1 MSSADKVVLML
12 RYYRRYETFAQVGF
26 DFGVAEATAHNVV
39 TRTERVLINSG
50 LFKLPSKKELLD
62 QDGEQK
68 VLIVDAT
75 DTLIQRPKK
84 TKNLL
89 FQQTQTPHAPN
100 PADHC
105 G

>member
-1 MSSADKVVLML
+1 M
-12 RYYRRYETFAQVGF
+12 
-26 DFGVAEATAHNVV
+26 V

-68 VLIVDAT
+68 VLIVDAI
-75 DTLIQRPKK
+75 DPPIQRPKN
-84 TKNLL
+84 KNLL
-89 FQQTQTPHAPN
+89 FRQTPHAQN
-100 PADHC
+100 PVDHC

>member
-1 MSSADKVVLML
+1 M
-12 RYYRRYETFAQVGF
+12 
-26 DFGVAEATAHNVV
+26 V

-68 VLIVDAT
+68 VLIVDAI
-75 DTLIQRPKK
+75 DPPFNGLK

-89 FQQTQTPHAPN
+89 FRQTPHAQN
-100 PADHC
+100 PVDHC